1 MTIVENH
8 LLTVT
13 GGIDTHLEFHV
24 AAAVDSNGGVL
35 GVETFDTTTG
45 GFRRLVAWLA
55 GFGNDQR
62 DRCRGHRLLRRRPDP
77 TLDRQRDLRVVEVD
91 RPNRQA
97 RHRAGKTDAIDAIA
111 AARAALTGTA
121 TGVPKSRT
129 GNIEAIRVLTVA
141 RRSAASDVRL
151 THRVVEIFH
160 AHSRVAS
167 HVRTSQCNGH
177 VTVNEHMPKAHQRYA
192 DATPASLVERAGRIG
207 SNTAIL
213 VERMMRDRPHPEQG
227 YRSAMGILSLAR
239 RYEAERLEAA
249 CERALAINAIT
260 YSSVTAILKSGLDRG
275 KTGKDEP
282 AKPTPSHTNIRG
294 STYYQ

>member
-35 GVETFDTTTG
+35 GVETFDTTVG

-55 GFGNDQR
+55 SFGTISVVGVEGTGSYGAGLTR
-62 DRCRGHRLLRRRPDP
+62 HLSGKGI
-77 TLDRQRDLRVVEVD
+77 RVVEVD

-97 RHRAGKTDAIDAIA
+97 RHRAGKTDAVDAIA

-141 RRSAASDVRL
+141 RRSAADEWIAVVSQIRHVVFTAPDEIRARFLGLSPITLVRTTAALKPRRSDPDVVRFTTL
-151 THRVVEIFH
+151 STLRELGRRALGYDIAPTRDDVFRADARKLPLEDGKADFVFMDPPY
-160 AHSRVAS
+160 ST
-167 HVRTSQCNGH
+167 HVR
-177 VTVNEHMPKAHQRYA
+177 Y
-192 DATPASLVERAGRIG
+192 
-207 SNTAIL
+207 
-213 VERMMRDRPHPEQG
+213 
-227 YRSAMGILSLAR
+227 
-239 RYEAERLEAA
+239 
-249 CERALAINAIT
+249 
-260 YSSVTAILKSGLDRG
+260 SGLPDCIG
-275 KTGKDEP
+275 ELDAFEP
-282 AKPTPSHTNIRG
+282 AYFEAMDGAFAEAQRVL
-294 STYYQ
+294 